1 MIPVGAMPGDTGC
14 LVDMEMVDIDMM
26 IVPGG
31 ARWYKVV
38 PGGTRWCHSQVIPG
52 VFLFQDS
59 IFPVQLTEVAVV
71 TCGKTEQN
79 YKPGPLT
86 TFFRVSLGSWP
97 EGKSG
102 GGGSSAVA
110 ERRALALLLA
120 CWGALNIEDI

>member
-1 MIPVGAMPGDTGC
+1 
-14 LVDMEMVDIDMM
+14 MVPNGIRWCQ
-26 IVPGG
+26 VVQGG

-86 TFFRVSLGSWP
+86 TFFRVCLETWPPFPAFTVLLSLQVTAT
-97 EGKSG
+97 
-102 GGGSSAVA
+102 SS
-110 ERRALALLLA
+110 
-120 CWGALNIEDI
+120 

>member
-26 IVPGG
+26 IVLGG

-59 IFPVQLTEVAVV
+59 IFPV
-71 TCGKTEQN
+71 
-79 YKPGPLT
+79 
-86 TFFRVSLGSWP
+86 
-97 EGKSG
+97 
-102 GGGSSAVA
+102 
-110 ERRALALLLA
+110 
-120 CWGALNIEDI
+120 